1 MIPNRRLP
9 WLVVLVLAIA
19 TLVSAAC
26 GPGATEEDLKVN
38 DNSSAARTPIPGE
51 DAATPVPI
59 SSESTDTAKPTPTQ
73 TPSEDG
79 NPASTPTAT
88 PSPTAEDQG
97 PTAKPTPI
105 IDRSYRDLKIVTL
118 LPRDA
123 IPAILDPTFLDA
135 EEAWDQY
142 LPDEPVLGVSING
155 EHKAYSI
162 PYLSS
167 REIVNDEVGGV
178 AIAVTW

>member
-9 WLVVLVLAIA
+9 WLVVLVLAIV

-26 GPGATEEDLKVN
+26 GPGSADEDLQAT
-38 DNSSAARTPIPGE
+38 DNSSAARTP
-51 DAATPVPI
+51 TP
-59 SSESTDTAKPTPTQ
+59 KPTPTQ
-73 TPSEDG
+73 TSSGDG
-79 NPASTPTAT
+79 NSASTSTAT

-97 PTAKPTPI
+97 PSATPTPTP
-105 IDRSYRDLKIVTL
+105 DTSYRDLKIVTL
-118 LPRDA
+118 LPPDA

-135 EEAWDQY
+135 EEAWEQY
-142 LPDEPVLGVSING
+142 LADEPVLGVSING

-167 REIVNDEVGGV
+167 REIVNDEVGGA

>member
-1 MIPNRRLP
+1 MILNRRLP

-19 TLVSAAC
+19 ILVSVAC
-26 GPGATEEDLKVN
+26 GPGATDDDLEAT
-38 DNSSAARTPIPGE
+38 DNSPATRTP
-51 DAATPVPI
+51 
-59 SSESTDTAKPTPTQ
+59 TAKPTPAQ

-97 PTAKPTPI
+97 PSATPTPTP
-105 IDRSYRDLKIVTL
+105 DRSYRDLKIVTL

>member
-1 MIPNRRLP
+1 MIPSRSLP

-19 TLVSAAC
+19 TLVSVAC
-26 GPGATEEDLKVN
+26 GPKLTDDDLQAN
-38 DNSSAARTPIPGE
+38 DTSSAARTLIPSE
-51 DAATPVPI
+51 DAATPAPI
-59 SSESTDTAKPTPTQ
+59 SSERTVTPKPTPPKM
-73 TPSEDG
+73 PSEDG
-79 NPASTPTAT
+79 NPASIPTAT
-88 PSPTAEDQG
+88 PSPTAEEQG

-118 LPRDA
+118 LPQDA
-123 IPAILDPTFLDA
+123 IPAILDPTFLDV

-142 LPDEPVLGVSING
+142 LADEPVLGVSING

>member
-1 MIPNRRLP
+1 M
-9 WLVVLVLAIA
+9 
-19 TLVSAAC
+19 AC
-26 GPGATEEDLKVN
+26 GPGATDEDLQAT
-38 DNSSAARTPIPGE
+38 DNSSAARTPTPSENTASPAPIP
-51 DAATPVPI
+51 
-59 SSESTDTAKPTPTQ
+59 SESTATPKPTPTQ

-79 NPASTPTAT
+79 NSASTPTVT
-88 PSPTAEDQG
+88 PSPTAEDEG

-118 LPRDA
+118 LPQDA

>member
-26 GPGATEEDLKVN
+26 GPRTTDEPTPTE
-38 DNSSAARTPIPGE
+38 STAIPG
-51 DAATPVPI
+51 I
-59 SSESTDTAKPTPTQ
+59 TPTQ
-73 TPSEDG
+73 TPSEDE
-79 NPASTPTAT
+79 NPTSIPTAT
-88 PSPTAEDQG
+88 PSPTAEEQG

-118 LPRDA
+118 LPQDA